1 MKPTFALDL
10 TRDTIALLHRNPKGW
25 LSIGEVAFDAPDLDE
40 ALDYLRKTAL
50 GLSPMGMACKIVLP
64 DAQVLYT
71 EIEAPGPSRND
82 KRRQIAAALEG
93 RTPYPV
99 DDLVFDWSGKGAT
112 VKVAVVARETLAEAE
127 AFAVAHRLNPVSIV
141 AVPAEGSFVGEA
153 WFGPTAAA
161 ETLLAPGEVVDR
173 DREPVVILRR
183 DLPVPR
189 PSETAAGQD
198 TVRSGL
204 FDDDEHLPG
213 LAEALSDDV
222 ADTGDAAAPSPEP
235 DLPEPDLPDHG
246 PAAAYAPALGPEPD
260 GPADAALSAALAS
273 LPDDADPVPPADRI
287 TPDVTPDPD
296 VEEAPFAHVTDATAF
311 PDGDDEIAPRPL
323 AVSQAALTDKDDGGA
338 DSDIP
343 AAPSAAAT
351 AAFASRR
358 AAAGPAGGASQ
369 PARVALPAGSGGP
382 RLGQPIP
389 RPSAAK
395 EFSGLVT
402 APSIPGTRAKAKA
415 RVGGGETSAAAA
427 TGLNTVKSPARP
439 GGTFGTAAP
448 PRNRS
453 GVVFMVLVALLL
465 LFLVVIAAW
474 SSFWLSQNGAEQS
487 EADQA
492 VIEVVPGVDDEMLA
506 DMQDPEGMM
515 DPLPE
520 ADGAAVEDAGALATE
535 PAPINLALED
545 PLPDSGEGAARPDPS
560 AAEVA
565 ADLPAADTITAL
577 SADAPDAALP
587 GSAPPESALPE
598 TALPGSALPE
608 TALPETALPD
618 AESPD
623 AALIVEVAP
632 ESGPESGPEAG
643 AEPVAE
649 AALAPEPE
657 PTPEPAPGT
666 AITTE
671 LAAAQQPPE
680 DQDEI
685 FLAAMDAPPPALD
698 ALALPA
704 PAAVAD
710 AVPEPAMPPPAFGTV
725 YQFDAAGLLK
735 PTPEGILSPEGVML
749 IAGKPPLIPPARS
762 EAATAAAL
770 AAVPAAPVLPDAS
783 AAAGPAD
790 APTAAGA
797 SLVTATDVPVAE
809 PAPADPAMAGF
820 RPRPRPV
827 GLAPLPEDD
836 AAVTAPPATAT
847 AGLRPL
853 ARPASV
859 LASASA
865 ARPADK
871 PADLG
876 AQGASL
882 TAQADADLAAA
893 AALEAQNPSI
903 VAISMRPAARPR
915 DLSRAVEA
923 AVAAAVRAP
932 DPQPEP
938 QPEPEAEVVVA
949 AAAAPAPDLKPDE
962 LDEVDEPDTSAAAPK
977 IPTKA
982 SVAKQATYK
991 NAINLSNVNL
1001 IGTYGTESK
1010 RYALVRQA
1018 NGRYKKVKVGDKIDG
1033 GTVKAITASE
1043 VRYQKGGKL
1052 LTLKMP
1058 KA

>member
-10 TRDTIALLHRNPKGW
+10 TRDAIALLHRNPKGW
-25 LSIGEVAFDAPDLDE
+25 LSVGEVAFDAPDLDE

-64 DAQVLYT
+64 ASQVLYT

-99 DDLVFDWSGKGAT
+99 EDLVFDWSGKGST
-112 VKVAVVARETLAEAE
+112 VKVAVVARDTLAEAE
-127 AFAVAHRLNPVSIV
+127 AFAVAHRLNPVSFV
-141 AVPAEGSFVGEA
+141 AIPAEGTFVGEA

-161 ETLLAPGEVVDR
+161 ETLLAPGQEVDR
-173 DREPVVILRR
+173 DREPVMVLRR
-183 DLPVPR
+183 ELPEPAAA
-189 PSETAAGQD
+189 TAPPVVDPAAAP
-198 TVRSGL
+198 
-204 FDDDEHLPG
+204 DEDVLLPG
-213 LAEALSDDV
+213 LAEALGADPLPVAEVAEQASEIVEADAGPASAEPGPTGTDDDV
-222 ADTGDAAAPSPEP
+222 SSAAVRAETALAAALADNPSELVQLALPETPGTPEP
-235 DLPEPDLPDHG
+235 DPERD
-246 PAAAYAPALGPEPD
+246 
-260 GPADAALSAALAS
+260 
-273 LPDDADPVPPADRI
+273 
-287 TPDVTPDPD
+287 
-296 VEEAPFAHVTDATAF
+296 EAPFAHVTDAAAF
-311 PDGDDEIAPRPL
+311 PDGDDEAPSFPARPAVTQL
-323 AVSQAALTDKDDGGA
+323 AVQAGDGA

-343 AAPSAAAT
+343 PAPSAAAT

-358 AAAGPAGGASQ
+358 AASGPIGGASRPADMAQ
-369 PARVALPAGSGGP
+369 PPAGTGS

-389 RPSAAK
+389 RPTAAK
-395 EFSGLVT
+395 GFQGLVT
-402 APSIPGTRAKAKA
+402 APSIPGTRSKPKS
-415 RVGGGETSAAAA
+415 RIGGGDPVGASSAVPSAI
-427 TGLNTVKSPARP
+427 KSPARP
-439 GGTFGTAAP
+439 GGTFGTTAP

-453 GVVFMVLVALLL
+453 GVVFMVLVGLLL
-465 LFLVVIAAW
+465 LFLAIIAAW
-474 SSFWLSQNGAEQS
+474 SSFWLSQNGASQTP
-487 EADQA
+487 ADQA
-492 VIEVVPGVDDEMLA
+492 AIEVVPGVDDEMLA
-506 DMQDPEGMM
+506 DMQDPEGMT

-520 ADGAAVEDAGALATE
+520 AGGTPAREVAELATE
-535 PAPINLALED
+535 SAPINLALED
-545 PLPDSGEGAARPDPS
+545 PLPAAADPGAGLDT
-560 AAEVA
+560 AADEVA
-565 ADLPAADTITAL
+565 VALPKSADPVLLPADDPVTA
-577 SADAPDAALP
+577 AA
-587 GSAPPESALPE
+587 
-598 TALPGSALPE
+598 
-608 TALPETALPD
+608 
-618 AESPD
+618 
-623 AALIVEVAP
+623 
-632 ESGPESGPEAG
+632 
-643 AEPVAE
+643 
-649 AALAPEPE
+649 APEPA
-657 PTPEPAPGT
+657 PEPAPGT
-666 AITTE
+666 TVTTE
-671 LAAAQQPPE
+671 LSAAQPLAE

-698 ALALPA
+698 ALALPP

-710 AVPEPAMPPPAFGTV
+710 AVPDAPMPPPAFGTV

-735 PTPEGILSPEGVML
+735 PTAEGILSPEGVML
-749 IAGKPPLIPPARS
+749 IAGRPPLLPPSRS
-762 EAATAAAL
+762 AVATAAAL
-770 AAVPAAPVLPDAS
+770 AAVPVLPPAEPETP
-783 AAAGPAD
+783 AGE

-797 SLVTATDVPVAE
+797 SLVAAGQELPLVE

-820 RPRPRPV
+820 RPRARPE
-827 GLAPLPEDD
+827 GLAPASEDD
-836 AAVTAPPATAT
+836 ASVAGDASAAV

-853 ARPASV
+853 ARPDSV

-865 ARPADK
+865 ARPASAG

-882 TAQADADLAAA
+882 AAQAEADLAAA
-893 AALEAQNPSI
+893 AALEAQNPSV

-932 DPQPEP
+932 DPEPEP
-938 QPEPEAEVVVA
+938 QVEVVAA
-949 AAAAPAPDLKPDE
+949 AAAAPAPEMKPDE

-982 SVAKQATYK
+982 SVAKQATFK

-1001 IGTYGTESK
+1001 IGTYGTDSR

-1033 GTVKAITASE
+1033 GTVKAITANE